1 MPRVTSCTFLL
12 PTSTVGL
19 LEVCLNLSKSIG
31 EALVVGRGGVN
42 REEKGGESMNTFKTI
57 PQFCRTTAIYLL
69 NRQVMRLLGIKLC
82 TEVAIGLWLPQCEL
96 CCSNKTS
103 KSKLNRAI
111 KGRFQKEDLF
121 CLVVCCFVF

>member
-57 PQFCRTTAIYLL
+57 PQFCRTTANLL
-69 NRQVMRLLGIKLC
+69 VEQASYETLGNQALY
-82 TEVAIGLWLPQCEL
+82 
-96 CCSNKTS
+96 
-103 KSKLNRAI
+103 
-111 KGRFQKEDLF
+111 
-121 CLVVCCFVF
+121 